1 MGNGSVLGPNAF
13 SVRCEERIEGR
24 SCVDGLERR
33 RSGGTRMS
41 VGGVPRDGA
50 CHEVERVTRWSVSR
64 GGVCHDMRDLACP
77 GVRTARQAETASH
90 SQPAM
95 KQLPPMGVRMP
106 SGRVPVST
114 SR

>member
-1 MGNGSVLGPNAF
+1 
-13 SVRCEERIEGR
+13 
-24 SCVDGLERR
+24 
-33 RSGGTRMS
+33 MS
-41 VGGVPRDGA
+41 RD
-50 CHEVERVTRWSVSR
+50 
-64 GGVCHDMRDLACP
+64 GVCHDTRDLACP
-77 GVRTARQAETASH
+77 GARTARQAETASH

>member
-1 MGNGSVLGPNAF
+1 MVPFWAQMRSVCGA
-13 SVRCEERIEGR
+13 
-24 SCVDGLERR
+24 
-33 RSGGTRMS
+33 RSGLAADLVWMAWKDAAPWYHEC
-41 VGGVPRDGA
+41 VWGA
-50 CHEVERVTRWSVSR
+50 CHAMGRVMSWSVSR
-64 GGVCHDMRDLACP
+64 GGVFHDARDLACP
-77 GVRTARQAETASH
+77 GVRTARQAETASD

>member
-1 MGNGSVLGPNAF
+1 MVPFWAQMRSVCGA
-13 SVRCEERIEGR
+13 
-24 SCVDGLERR
+24 
-33 RSGGTRMS
+33 RSGLAADLVWMAWKDTAPGATNVCGGRATRR
-41 VGGVPRDGA
+41 G
-50 CHEVERVTRWSVSR
+50 VSR
-64 GGVCHDMRDLACP
+64 GEACDGGCHDTRDLACP
-77 GVRTARQAETASH
+77 GVRTARQAEMASH